1 MNLYRV
7 ETSGLGNFYVISSDF
22 QKAAEVLKK
31 RLDKADYGFFS
42 YRKITSVTLLAKEE
56 FYSFDGEKQIF
67 NYDHEGCEVLVIDKG
82 ED

>member
-1 MNLYRV
+1 MD
-7 ETSGLGNFYVISSDF
+7 SSVI
-22 QKAAEVLKK
+22 E
-31 RLDKADYGFFS
+31 
-42 YRKITSVTLLAKEE
+42 KITSVTLLAKEE